1 MAMYGRSRIIFNE
14 DSYVLLQ
21 GNQCNLQGGALYID
35 ALGPPLVSFNAT
47 GINTHAC
54 FFGYADSS
62 LDYDNWKTKV
72 VFQRNQAPY
81 TYLGNSVYATTL
93 KNCRR
98 AGEPRQNNS
107 VLRWKFIEFKDQNG
121 RRSSIKDEV
130 TTDPVDIQYDRA
142 DWDVA
147 PSELFNATIRLLDE
161 IGNSV
166 LGIVNVKIIP
176 HQKASVVLYTP
187 STTFIANGSISYLTL
202 VGKSG
207 EKFSVELNYMGR
219 QVLTETIPDRSLKP
233 CNPGF
238 IQRGRMCVCM
248 DPTDDGISRC
258 KSDGKTFYL
267 KHGYSAGTV
276 SSKFVTHFCPTGYW
290 ILSEC
295 TTLAVFAMTT
305 GIKQACSAETVRQIL
320 VCCLEVN
327 IVLPSV
333 PIGTCY

>member
-35 ALGPPLVSFNAT
+35 APGPPLVSFNAT
-47 GINTHAC
+47 GTNTHAC

-107 VLRWKFIEFKDQNG
+107 VLRWKFVEFKDQNG

-147 PSELFNATIRLLDE
+147 PSEVFNATVRLLDE

-176 HQKASVVLYTP
+176 HQKAYVVLYTP
-187 STTFIANGSISYLTL
+187 STSFIANGSISYLTL

-207 EKFSVELNYMGR
+207 EKFWWSSTIWEGR
-219 QVLTETIPDRSLKP
+219 
-233 CNPGF
+233 F
-238 IQRGRMCVCM
+238 
-248 DPTDDGISRC
+248 
-258 KSDGKTFYL
+258 
-267 KHGYSAGTV
+267 
-276 SSKFVTHFCPTGYW
+276 
-290 ILSEC
+290 
-295 TTLAVFAMTT
+295 
-305 GIKQACSAETVRQIL
+305 
-320 VCCLEVN
+320 
-327 IVLPSV
+327 
-333 PIGTCY
+333 